1 MEIQEEEILRKQ
13 RMQQEQ
19 MAAEAVSGRCSSESL
34 L

>member
-19 MAAEAVSGRCSSESL
+19 MAAEAVSAVDL